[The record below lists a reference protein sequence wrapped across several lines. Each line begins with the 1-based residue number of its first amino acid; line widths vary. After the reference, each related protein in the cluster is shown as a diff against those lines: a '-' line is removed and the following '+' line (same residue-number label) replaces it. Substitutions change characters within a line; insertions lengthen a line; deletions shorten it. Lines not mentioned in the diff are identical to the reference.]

1 MIAGIMIVSVVF
13 LAFGL
18 LAVAACVVEHIT
30 SRWDNFGAMYDARD
44 RERLPPPNRRSQ
56 RSGRE
61 SH

>member
-1 MIAGIMIVSVVF
+1 MIAGILIVAVVF

-18 LAVAACVVEHIT
+18 LAVAAYVVERVT
-30 SRWDNFGAMYDARD
+30 SRWEGFGSLYDERD
-44 RERLPPPNRRSQ
+44 LLPPPNRRSQ

>member
-1 MIAGIMIVSVVF
+1 MIAGILIVAVVF

-30 SRWDNFGAMYDARD
+30 SRWDNFGAMYDERD
-44 RERLPPPNRRSQ
+44 LLPPPNVRAQ